1 MVSPWIPCFSP
12 CFLHQGGGG
21 FILWKSIRKS
31 KTVNMCFEEF
41 WLYGQIPIC
50 TTAVWNISRIFNL
63 SKCPRACYWSI
74 WYQLPLCQF
83 WDLYHFLCNCI
94 DIHWTTMKRTKFHCD
109 SRISEQRCFCP
120 AMKNV
125 CVMCLTWSKPGRVES
140 PPSLAAVF
148 RISSLTPK
156 CHKILKRNFLTL
168 IDLSQDR
175 ISSIELP
182 PSTSYRCFALS
193 IGY

>member
-1 MVSPWIPCFSP
+1 MV
-12 CFLHQGGGG
+12 
-21 FILWKSIRKS
+21 KS
-31 KTVNMCFEEF
+31 
-41 WLYGQIPIC
+41 LYARQLF
-50 TTAVWNISRIFNL
+50 WNISRIFNL
-63 SKCPRACYWSI
+63 SICPKAYYWSI

-94 DIHWTTMKRTKFHCD
+94 DIRWTTMKRTKFHCD

-125 CVMCLTWSKPGRVES
+125 GAMCLTRSKPGRVES

-148 RISSLTPK
+148 MGFASITPK

-168 IDLSQDR
+168 YW
-175 ISSIELP
+175 
-182 PSTSYRCFALS
+182 PSPASNQFYWIASYRCFALS